1 MPRRKQTEGEKKID
15 ISQMAEDLGVSKTTV
30 SRALSGNGRVSE
42 ATRARVVQYAKEK
55 NYVPNMLA
63 RGLVTQQS
71 YNISLVFSRQF
82 GNLAAPFLRKTVS
95 AVYDIATRNDYDVLM
110 TMVGEQET
118 SPMQRLLVNRKI
130 DGVILARTLERDP
143 LIPMLQKSGIPFVA
157 IGRPADQD
165 VISVDHD
172 QVGGCRELVSLLL
185 MKGMKRIALLG
196 GTMLYTVNMSR
207 LEGFKQAYDMM
218 DQKIDESLLFLE
230 LETDDLRMQ
239 AVSQALER
247 KPDCILCMDDRLTLL
262 AMNMLKQQG
271 VRVPQDIRVASLY
284 DSSALA
290 ESSPAITAVQFD
302 AYALG
307 RKATQQLLQALKGRE
322 VETRVE
328 LGYQVS
334 MREST
339 KT

>member
-185 MKGMKRIALLG
+185 MKGLRRIALLG
-196 GTMLYTVNMSR
+196 GSMLYTVNQSR
-207 LEGFKQAYDMM
+207 LEGYKQAHDRACC
-218 DQKIDESLLFLE
+218 KIDESLLFLE
-230 LETDDLRMQ
+230 LESDDLRME
-239 AVSQALER
+239 AVQ
-247 KPDCILCMDDRLTLL
+247 LTL
-262 AMNMLKQQG
+262 NMLKQLNL
-271 VRVPQDIRVASLY
+271 RVPQDICLASLY
-284 DSSALA
+284 DDEALQGCT
-290 ESSPAITAVQFD
+290 PQITAVSFD
-302 AYALG
+302 AEQLG
-307 RKATQQLLQALKGRE
+307 RRTAQQLLSLIRHQP
-322 VETRVE
+322 VETRTL
-328 LGYQVS
+328 LGYQVGL
-334 MREST
+334 RLST
-339 KT
+339 QT

>member
-1 MPRRKQTEGEKKID
+1 MARLPKNDKVVD
-15 ISQMAEDLGVSKTTV
+15 IGTIAAALGVSKTTV
-30 SRALSGNGRVSE
+30 SRAISGNGRVGA
-42 ATRARVVQYAKEK
+42 ATRQRVQDYVKEH
-55 NYVPNMLA
+55 NYTPSVMA
-63 RGLVTQQS
+63 RGLAMRCS
-71 YNISLVFSRQF
+71 YNISLVVSKQFSDF
-82 GNLAAPFLRKTVS
+82 EMPFLRKTMRS
-95 AVYDIATRNDYDVLM
+95 VYQVAEDCDYDVLL
-110 TMVGEQET
+110 TLVGENET
-118 SPMQRLLVNRKI
+118 R
-130 DGVILARTLERDP
+130 P
-143 LIPMLQKSGIPFVA
+143 LIPLLKSRKLPFVA
-157 IGRPADQD
+157 IGRPEDPT
-165 VISVDHD
+165 VMSVDHD
-172 QVGGCRELVSLLL
+172 QVGGCRELTSLLL